1 MKKTVYSCD
10 TYGTEMPDVTPYRI
24 NTGRKI
30 PDYCAGFGHRI
41 IWDYSDWN
49 TFIDM
54 DIVAIEKIKDSEQL
68 ELNSLVEAA
77 KHRCLSDTEQD
88 RKLFLEMKCFWN
100 CEC

>member
-41 IWDYSDWN
+41 IWDYSDWC
-49 TFIDM
+49 TKCHEEF
-54 DIVAIEKIKDSEQL
+54 VEKNPTKT
-68 ELNSLVEAA
+68 
-77 KHRCLSDTEQD
+77 TEEY
-88 RKLFLEMKCFWN
+88 FY
-100 CEC
+100 